1 MAKGATLYLRGLPEG
16 LVREVKAT
24 AARQGITLTAFV
36 AEALRQLVGIDRPGA
51 PAEDLTNSMRWYEA
65 NRRKLLRR
73 YRGQYV
79 AIQSGRVTD
88 HDPDF
93 QALASRVFARL
104 GPRPVFMPKVVAEE
118 RVVRLPS
125 PRLAES

>member
-24 AARQGITLTAFV
+24 AARRGMTLTALV
-36 AEALRQLVGIDRPGA
+36 AEALRGIAGTER
-51 PAEDLTNSMRWYEA
+51 PAEARDDLTASMRWYER

-73 YRGQYV
+73 YRGEYV
-79 AIQSGRVTD
+79 AILSGKVLD
-88 HDPDF
+88 HDRDF
-93 QALASRVFARL
+93 HALASRVFGRL
-104 GPRPVFMPKVVAEE
+104 GPRPVFMPKVTAEE

-125 PRLAES
+125 PLLVES